1 MFPAFLRRM
10 HDMFR
15 HRAAAERWPGV
26 TSSGHSN
33 ATEQRR
39 LASPADHLCAITDV
53 GRVRDHN
60 EDTFYISADAR
71 VLIVADGMGGH
82 AAGEVASALAVQTV
96 ADFFTP
102 ERQQALAAG
111 TEPIQPLLMQALE
124 AAHRQVR
131 DTSQTREGCRNMGT
145 TLILAYI
152 QGDYLYTCHVGDVR
166 CYMQTPAGLEQITQ
180 DHSVVGTLVQAGK
193 LTPEEARR
201 HPQKNEIFQAIGL
214 AYGIVPEVNTRALAY
229 GDRVLLCSDG
239 LWEGLSDE
247 EVRTILAWDGST
259 RQRAIQLVDR
269 ANALGGTDNITVVLY
284 EHQIEGGQNDA
295 LA

>member
-1 MFPAFLRRM
+1 M

-15 HRAAAERWPGV
+15 PRAAAEHRPEV
-26 TSSGHSN
+26 TSSGHTN

-39 LASPADHLCAITDV
+39 LASPVDHLCAITDV

-60 EDTFYISADAR
+60 EDTFYISEDAR

-82 AAGEVASALAVQTV
+82 EAGEVASALAVQVV

-102 ERQQALAAG
+102 ERQQAIAAG
-111 TEPIQPLLMQALE
+111 TEPLGPLLMQALE

-131 DTSQTREGCRNMGT
+131 DASQTREECHNMGT

-152 QGDYLYTCHVGDVR
+152 QGDHLYTCHVGDVR
-166 CYMQTPAGLEQITQ
+166 CYVQASAGLEQITQ

-193 LTPEEARR
+193 LTPEEARV
-201 HPQKNEIFQAIGL
+201 HPKKNELLQAIGL
-214 AYGIVPEVNTRALAY
+214 PHGIVPEVNTRVLAN
-229 GDRVLLCSDG
+229 GDRALLCSDG
-239 LWEGLSDE
+239 LWESLSDGD
-247 EVRTILAWDGST
+247 VVTILAWDGST

-269 ANALGGTDNITVVLY
+269 ANAAGGTDNITVVLY
-284 EHQIEGGQNDA
+284 EHQVEGGQNDA